1 MLLALGDYT
10 RAKIVDDVDY
20 NKATT
25 SLEKLSR
32 RYLTNED
39 ETGDTYYKVRLNE
52 EDFYA
57 WMKLL
62 ENRTKPDDIK
72 RSKIFENYRIIYKAL
87 CDSDVEP
94 QLVLSSQDEED
105 TGNGVEKQR
114 RRYRND
120 PGSPGSRGF

>member
-1 MLLALGDYT
+1 M
-10 RAKIVDDVDY
+10 
-20 NKATT
+20 
-25 SLEKLSR
+25 SR

-72 RSKIFENYRIIYKAL
+72 RSKIFENYGIIYKAL
-87 CDSDVEP
+87 CDSNVEP
-94 QLVLSSQDEED
+94 QLVYDGIKS
-105 TGNGVEKQR
+105 
-114 RRYRND
+114 
-120 PGSPGSRGF
+120 

>member
-72 RSKIFENYRIIYKAL
+72 RSKIFENYRIIYKT
-87 CDSDVEP
+87 DV
-94 QLVLSSQDEED
+94 D
-105 TGNGVEKQR
+105 
-114 RRYRND
+114 
-120 PGSPGSRGF
+120 